1 MLPSFGPAYV
11 FNNCVGKNTPENNA
25 EPAPRNIPKGSP
37 RLKTIAKLAESI
49 PRHASTTVV
58 SKRKTKARK
67 KLPRNCTPKNTRP
80 KKRYRNE
87 KNVVSRKS
95 HAELAT
101 IIVGKLIGVSST
113 LSNVPC
119 ICSCLI
125 ELARLEKPVMK

>member
-11 FNNCVGKNTPENNA
+11 FNNCVGKKTPENNA
-25 EPAPRNIPKGSP
+25 EPAPRKIPNGSP

-49 PRHASTTVV
+49 PKHASTTVV
-58 SKRKTKARK
+58 SKRNMTARK

-101 IIVGKLIGVSST
+101 MIVGRLIGE
-113 LSNVPC
+113 
-119 ICSCLI
+119 IGRASCR
-125 ELARLEKPVMK
+125 ERV